1 MTKSSKPDKKKMIIA
16 EDDTVLALL
25 LKFKLEN
32 AGYIPL
38 VAGNGKEALE
48 LIKKHQPD
56 LVLCDILMPLID
68 GLEVLSHVRN
78 KMKLQTPFIMFSVEG
93 QEETVMKAF
102 SLGANDFVSKPFS
115 PNELLIRINKMLQ

>member
-38 VAGNGKEALE
+38 VASNGKEALE

-93 QEETVMKAF
+93 QEETVVKAF